1 MSPSGNPYLSPN
13 RATYQIHRPCY
24 RQILGQTDL
33 HILVDLFFIL
43 ILVRAAGELAV
54 RAGLSTS
61 VGEIIAGIA
70 LATAASWF
78 GSTIPFLSQL
88 ASSEVLETVANLGIF
103 FLVLVAGI
111 EMEPS
116 VLIRGSAA
124 SFAVAAGGMVVPLLG
139 GFALA
144 WAFLPASD
152 LSPVQSL
159 LVGVALSISAI
170 PATVKVLGD
179 LDLLHTR
186 IGETIVSAAVFDDVL
201 GLFLLA
207 VLLAMI
213 ETGQVPEITSLAW
226 ILAKIML
233 FFAITMT
240 LGAHVYPRVRRRL
253 NAKQI
258 AAIDL
263 TALTIVALGYG
274 WLAEALGMHWILGAF
289 MAGLY
294 FERSRVGIKA
304 YNEIKLI
311 CGTLTT
317 GILGPLFFVHIGLRV
332 DLTAVTQ
339 VPLFLGLLILFAL
352 IGKIVG
358 AGLPALCFD
367 MNRREAL
374 SIGIGMSARG
384 AVELVILS
392 IAYKAGLFVS
402 DGPPDP
408 VVSYLYSSLIL
419 MAVITTLIVPILL
432 PYSLSKHR

>member
-43 ILVRAAGELAV
+43 ILVRAAGALAV

-213 ETGQVPEITSLAW
+213 
-226 ILAKIML
+226 
-233 FFAITMT
+233 
-240 LGAHVYPRVRRRL
+240 
-253 NAKQI
+253 
-258 AAIDL
+258 
-263 TALTIVALGYG
+263 
-274 WLAEALGMHWILGAF
+274 
-289 MAGLY
+289 
-294 FERSRVGIKA
+294 
-304 YNEIKLI
+304 
-311 CGTLTT
+311 
-317 GILGPLFFVHIGLRV
+317 
-332 DLTAVTQ
+332 
-339 VPLFLGLLILFAL
+339 
-352 IGKIVG
+352 
-358 AGLPALCFD
+358 
-367 MNRREAL
+367 
-374 SIGIGMSARG
+374 
-384 AVELVILS
+384 
-392 IAYKAGLFVS
+392 
-402 DGPPDP
+402 
-408 VVSYLYSSLIL
+408 
-419 MAVITTLIVPILL
+419 
-432 PYSLSKHR
+432 